1 MSFPYVDHATE
12 GSATACA
19 ILRMLNRYPGGC
31 SVADLYRVTGID
43 IAALRDAL
51 AGLRQRHRVPVIMPS
66 MAALSLQIADR
77 AVIGDIESEGTKLT
91 GDDPNAGY
99 WDISAMLNPNEQ
111 PPEVI
116 DMNTQAIEYAL
127 ERGLVRSHDVR
138 PNLLRIVRYPT

>member
-51 AGLRQRHRVPVIMPS
+51 AGLRQRHRVHNATVNRMIFW
-66 MAALSLQIADR
+66 AL
-77 AVIGDIESEGTKLT
+77 
-91 GDDPNAGY
+91 AG
-99 WDISAMLNPNEQ
+99 Q
-111 PPEVI
+111 PINGAQPC
-116 DMNTQAIEYAL
+116 
-127 ERGLVRSHDVR
+127 R
-138 PNLLRIVRYPT
+138 